1 MNEADTRANLIDPV
15 LKQAGW
21 NVVEH
26 SYIRREVICP
36 GRILSGGK
44 RGNSVDSDYV
54 LVYHGKKLAVVEA
67 KREGLSVTEGV
78 RQAKDYAQRL
88 QCRIA
93 YATNGHEIYQI
104 DRLTGEEQL
113 VDNYLSPDALWALTF
128 NAQEPNFSAGWRS
141 RFAEIPFETKGGGW
155 LPRYYQENAINNV
168 LEVIAKGDKRILLT
182 LATGTGKTSIAF
194 QLAWKLFHS
203 RWSLSAQQTP
213 KEAKRRPRILFLAD
227 RNILANQA
235 FNDFAPFG
243 EDAIVR
249 IEPDEIKKKGRV
261 PKNASVFFTIF
272 QTFMSGKDDKGND
285 APYFGE
291 YPKDFFDFIIIDEC
305 HRGGADDE
313 SSWRNVLNYFS
324 PAVQL
329 GLTATPKRKDNVD
342 TYAYFGEPVYSYT
355 LKEGINDGFLTPF
368 KVYPIVGT
376 MDEYVYTP
384 NDGVVIQGDPEPG
397 RVYLEGDFNR
407 LITIPA
413 REKKRVHY
421 WMHRINPQQ
430 KTIVFCATQAH
441 AGMVRD
447 FINQYAVKNGWTTNS
462 SYCVRVTANDGK
474 AGETDLKIFQDNEKT
489 IPTILTTSR
498 KLSTGVDAR
507 NVRNIVLMRPCNN
520 MIEFKQIIGR
530 GTRMFDGKDFF
541 TVFDFVKAHHNF
553 ADPDWDGE
561 PLSTEEPLESRPEIE
576 LEPQENSASTEH
588 LSKSNTDE
596 KPEKITITLSD
607 GKVRQI
613 QHISSVMY
621 WSTEGKPITGKEF
634 IERMFDDL
642 PQFFE
647 NEDQLREIWS
657 NPETREKLLNDLSES
672 GYDAE
677 KLENMKALIDARDS
691 DVYDVLAHVA
701 YAVRAFADYKQQEF
715 IAFILDKYIADGV
728 EELAAK
734 KMRSLVELKY
744 NTISDA
750 AAEFGSASVIRDTF
764 IGFQKHLY
772 DV

>member
-1 MNEADTRANLIDPV
+1 MLI
-15 LKQAGW
+15 
-21 NVVEH
+21 
-26 SYIRREVICP
+26 R
-36 GRILSGGK
+36 
-44 RGNSVDSDYV
+44 
-54 LVYHGKKLAVVEA
+54 
-67 KREGLSVTEGV
+67 
-78 RQAKDYAQRL
+78 KDYAQRL

-93 YATNGHEIYQI
+93 YATNGHGIYQI
-104 DRLTGEEQL
+104 DMLTGEEQL
-113 VDNYLSPDALWALTF
+113 VDDYLSPDALWALTF
-128 NAQEPNFSAGWRS
+128 NAQESNFSAGWRS
-141 RFAEIPFETKGGGW
+141 RFAEISFETKGGGW

-168 LEVIAKGDKRILLT
+168 LESIAKGDKRILLT

-213 KEAKRRPRILFLAD
+213 NVAKRRPRILFLAD

-249 IEPDEIKKKGRV
+249 IEPDEIKKNGRV

-272 QTFMSGKDDKGND
+272 QTFMSGKDAEGND
-285 APYFGE
+285 APYFGD
-291 YPKDFFDFIIIDEC
+291 YPEDFFDFIIIDEC
-305 HRGGADDE
+305 HRGGANDE

-376 MDEYVYTP
+376 MDEYIYTP

-413 REKKRVHY
+413 REQKRVHY
-421 WMHRINPQQ
+421 WMDQINPQQ
-430 KTIVFCATQAH
+430 KTIVFCTTQAH

-561 PLSTEEPLESRPEIE
+561 PLAIEESLESRPEIE
-576 LEPQENSASTEH
+576 LKVQEDSASNEH
-588 LSKSNTDE
+588 LSESNTDE

-657 NPETREKLLNDLSES
+657 NPETREKLLNNLSES

-701 YAVRAFADYKQQEF
+701 YAVSTRSRSDRVNQAKPAITKAFADYKQQEF

-764 IGFQKHLY
+764 IGFQKYLY

>member
-1 MNEADTRANLIDPV
+1 M
-15 LKQAGW
+15 
-21 NVVEH
+21 
-26 SYIRREVICP
+26 
-36 GRILSGGK
+36 
-44 RGNSVDSDYV
+44 
-54 LVYHGKKLAVVEA
+54 
-67 KREGLSVTEGV
+67 
-78 RQAKDYAQRL
+78 
-88 QCRIA
+88 
-93 YATNGHEIYQI
+93 
-104 DRLTGEEQL
+104 LTHQ
-113 VDNYLSPDALWALTF
+113 S
-128 NAQEPNFSAGWRS
+128 
-141 RFAEIPFETKGGGW
+141 
-155 LPRYYQENAINNV
+155 
-168 LEVIAKGDKRILLT
+168 
-182 LATGTGKTSIAF
+182 
-194 QLAWKLFHS
+194 
-203 RWSLSAQQTP
+203 
-213 KEAKRRPRILFLAD
+213 
-227 RNILANQA
+227 
-235 FNDFAPFG
+235 
-243 EDAIVR
+243 
-249 IEPDEIKKKGRV
+249 
-261 PKNASVFFTIF
+261 
-272 QTFMSGKDDKGND
+272 
-285 APYFGE
+285 
-291 YPKDFFDFIIIDEC
+291 
-305 HRGGADDE
+305 
-313 SSWRNVLNYFS
+313 
-324 PAVQL
+324 
-329 GLTATPKRKDNVD
+329 LTATPKRKDNVD
-342 TYAYFGEPVYSYT
+342 TYAYFGDPVYSYT

-413 REKKRVHY
+413 REQKRVHY
-421 WMHRINPQQ
+421 WMDRINPQQ

-561 PLSTEEPLESRPEIE
+561 PIAIEESLESRPEIE
-576 LEPQENSASTEH
+576 LEMQEDSAFNEH
-588 LSKSNTDE
+588 LSESNTDE

-657 NPETREKLLNDLSES
+657 NPETREKLLNNLSES

-677 KLENMKALIDARDS
+677 KLENMKSLIDARDS

-701 YAVRAFADYKQQEF
+701 YAVSTRSRSDRVNQAKPAIAKAFDDYKQQEF